1 MCGFA
6 GLFLQP
12 KDPFSLE
19 ALPSLLVKMSHAIA
33 HRGPD
38 DSGMWVDQTIG
49 FGLTHQRLAIVD
61 LSSAGHQP
69 MVSSSG
75 RYVLAFNGEIYNH
88 KSLRGKLDRAGFC
101 YKWNGHSDTET
112 VLAAIESWGL
122 SATLRM
128 LTGMFALA
136 LWDVSTGKLSLARDR
151 IGEKPIYYGWASID
165 SAPIFAFGSELK
177 AIEALPGFSASIS
190 RDALS
195 QYLRYKYVP
204 CPLSIYEG
212 IFKLPPGHLLEASV
226 GVHNKELSHAP
237 EVGVSYQ
244 KFMISQWWDLMELPR
259 NGSIAKIK
267 SEADALS
274 QIHVALSASVSAQSI
289 ADVKSGVFLSGGI
302 DSSLVSALAQES
314 SGKKIDTFTAGFK
327 SSAFDESIYAREVSS
342 YLKTNHHEMVVSES
356 DALGVVPLLPKIY
369 DEPFS
374 DASQIPTYLLCKS
387 TKNFVKVALS
397 GDGGDEVFGGYNRYI
412 VGPKIWRYA
421 SLLPVSCRK
430 KMGHL
435 VGKISESDLL
445 SYRLLDFFGNNK
457 IPQIGNKMKK
467 ISLALKH
474 SEDKSKFYQS
484 FKSTWQHP
492 TSALIKACPDDSGQI
507 YQITQSF
514 DYALAM
520 MLADSAT
527 YLPDDILCKVDRASM
542 AVGLEVRAPFLDH
555 HVMEL
560 AWQLP
565 LSMKIRGNQGKW
577 ILRQILSKYLPGE
590 LIDRPKFGFGAPISE
605 WLRGALKDWAN
616 ELLREDALRSQGYF
630 NVGMIKSL
638 WNEHKEGRADHSE
651 MLWTILIFQEWLK
664 THEKYHG
671 S

>member
-1 MCGFA
+1 MCGIA
-6 GLFLQP
+6 GLFLSP
-12 KDPFSLE
+12 RDSSSLE
-19 ALPSLLVKMSHAIA
+19 ELPSLLVKMTEAIA

-38 DSGMWVDQTIG
+38 DSGLWVDRALG
-49 FGLTHQRLAIVD
+49 FGFAHQRLAIVD

-69 MVSSSG
+69 MSSLSG
-75 RYVLAFNGEIYNH
+75 RYVLVFNGEIYNH
-88 KSLRGKLDRAGFC
+88 RFLRGELERAGFG
-101 YKWNGHSDTET
+101 YKWQGHSDTET
-112 VLAAIESWGL
+112 VLAAIEAWGL
-122 SATLRM
+122 SATLQM

-136 LWDVSTGKLSLARDR
+136 LWDVSTGTLSMARDR
-151 IGEKPIYYGWASID
+151 IGEKPLYYGWVLIAGRQT
-165 SAPIFAFGSELK
+165 FVFGSELK
-177 AIEALPGFSASIS
+177 AIEALPGFSGLIS
-190 RDALS
+190 RSALG

-212 IFKLPPGHLLEASV
+212 VFKLPPGHLLQVSV
-226 GVHNKELSHAP
+226 GVQNEKLVHPP
-237 EVGVSYQ
+237 ETDVAYQ
-244 KFMISQWWDLMELPR
+244 KLTISRWWDLMELPTA
-259 NGSIAKIK
+259 GSIAQIK
-267 SEADALS
+267 SEADAVS
-274 QIHVALSASVSAQSI
+274 RIHNTLSASVSAQSI

-302 DSSLVSALAQES
+302 DSSLIAALAQES
-314 SGKKIDTFTAGFK
+314 SGHKIDTFTAGFK

-356 DALGVVPLLPKIY
+356 DALEVVPRLPTIY

-412 VGPKIWRYA
+412 VGPKIWSWI
-421 SLLPVSCRK
+421 SLLPLSYRK
-430 KMGHL
+430 KLGHL
-435 VGKISESDLL
+435 VDQISDRDL
-445 SYRLLDFFGNNK
+445 SRHHFLDLFGGNK
-457 IPQIGNKMKK
+457 IPQIDSKLKK
-467 ISLALKH
+467 IAVALMH
-474 SEDKSKFYQS
+474 SESKSKFYQS
-484 FKSTWQHP
+484 LKSTWQHP
-492 TSALIKACPDDSGQI
+492 SSALIKGSVEDSGQI
-507 YQITQSF
+507 SEISESF

-577 ILRQILSKYLPGE
+577 ILRQILSSYLPNE

-616 ELLREDALRSQGYF
+616 ELLREDALHSQGYF

-638 WNEHKEGRADHSE
+638 WNEHTEGRADHSE
-651 MLWTILIFQEWLK
+651 MLWTILIFQDWLK
-664 THEKYHG
+664 KHEKYHG
-671 S
+671 Y